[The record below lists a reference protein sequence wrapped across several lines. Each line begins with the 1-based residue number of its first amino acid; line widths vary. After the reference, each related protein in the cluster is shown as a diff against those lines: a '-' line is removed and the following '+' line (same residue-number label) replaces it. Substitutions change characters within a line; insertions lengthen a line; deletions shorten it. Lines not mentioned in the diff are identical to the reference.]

1 MELQQEDLPAIREQ
15 LLAQQEELLKSAK
28 THRDAVAETGHI
40 ERGGVDRGDESNQ
53 ALESG
58 MEMTQA
64 DRATYE
70 LSLVSG
76 ALERLDKGEFGVCA
90 DCGEMVERARLLANP
105 IAKRCL
111 ACQSR
116 HEEDFDERDATPSL

>member
-1 MELQQEDLPAIREQ
+1 MTLEQQDIDTIRERLTTQQQELVRSAHAHRE
-15 LLAQQEELLKSAK
+15 
-28 THRDAVAETGHI
+28 AVAETGHI

-70 LSLVSG
+70 LTLVNG
-76 ALERLDKGEFGVCA
+76 ALERLDNGEFGTCT

-116 HEEDFDERDATPSL
+116 HEEDFDQRDATPSL